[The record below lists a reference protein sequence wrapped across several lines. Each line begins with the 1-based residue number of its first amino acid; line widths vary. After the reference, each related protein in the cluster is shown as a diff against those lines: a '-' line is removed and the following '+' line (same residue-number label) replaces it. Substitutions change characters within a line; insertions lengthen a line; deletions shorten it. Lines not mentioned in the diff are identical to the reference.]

1 MPLSALDPS
10 SALILIDLQ
19 KGITAAPVTPHD
31 AESVIERAG
40 RLAQAFRAAGSPVV
54 NVRVSFAADFADAP
68 KGRIQASPEEL
79 GPPPQ
84 PGWDEPDPRLPHE
97 PSDIEITKRGWG
109 AFLDTELD
117 LQLRRRGV
125 TQIFLAG
132 LMTNVG
138 IDTTAREGH
147 FRGYNVVIVEDACS
161 ATSDEEHAYT
171 IESIAPKLG
180 EIAASREVEEA
191 IKEKEP
197 A

>member
-19 KGITAAPVTPHD
+19 KGITAAPLTPND
-31 AESVIERAG
+31 ADSLLERAG
-40 RLAQAFRAAGSPVV
+40 GLARAFRAAGSPVV

-68 KGRIQASPEEL
+68 KGRVQAGPEEL
-79 GPPPQ
+79 GPPPA
-84 PGWDEPDPRLPHE
+84 PGWDDPDPRLPHE
-97 PSDIEITKRGWG
+97 PGDVEITKRGWG

-125 TQIFLAG
+125 TQVFLAG
-132 LMTNVG
+132 LMTNIGV
-138 IDTTAREGH
+138 DTTAREAH

-161 ATSDEEHAYT
+161 ATSDAEHAYT
-171 IESIAPKLG
+171 IEQIAPKLG
-180 EIAASREVEEA
+180 EIATAGEVEDA
-191 IKEKEP
+191 VREKEP